1 MQIESGPLLGWRG
14 GFTQKGMWKLSGV
27 YNFILLYI
35 LTVVY
40 NTLVHGLS
48 FDGK

>member
-1 MQIESGPLLGWRG
+1 MQIESGPLLGWGG
-14 GFTQKGMWKLSGV
+14 GFTQKGMWKLCRV
-27 YNFILLYI
+27 FILLYI

-48 FDGK
+48 LDGK